1 MKKTNQLLI
10 VTLIVLGTIH
20 SSYSQSNSEKK
31 YELVLLAGTI
41 QPFLLQGGNVELDFY
56 TKKMVFNYSHGFSLD
71 MNSELGTTAGDIKEQ
86 GLALNIPY
94 SSGFGI
100 GYRLNK
106 YFDIRV
112 EPKMHK
118 FKVYY
123 DGFDNNIDGNLV
135 TSYNTITV
143 GIGGYF
149 RLKPFE
155 NKESWVNG
163 IFTSTSLRYWPK
175 VYTSLEGNKEEYF
188 NRISASQET
197 HKASNIGIANTPI
210 IFNLAVGYSIV
221 F

>member
-1 MKKTNQLLI
+1 MKKINQLLI
-10 VTLIVLGTIH
+10 VTLIVLGTIRP
-20 SSYSQSNSEKK
+20 SYSQSNSERK

-56 TKKMVFNYSHGFSLD
+56 TKKMMFNYSHGFSLD
-71 MNSELGTTAGDIKEQ
+71 MNSELGTTVCDIKEQ
-86 GLALNIPY
+86 GLALHIPF
-94 SSGFGI
+94 SSGFGV

-123 DGFDNNIDGNLV
+123 DGFDNDVDGNLV
-135 TSYNTITV
+135 TSYNTITI

-149 RLKPFE
+149 RWKPFE
-155 NKESWVNG
+155 NKESWING

-175 VYTSLEGNKEEYF
+175 VYTSLDDNKVEYF

-197 HKASNIGIANTPI
+197 HIASNIGIANTPI
-210 IFNLAVGYSIV
+210 IFNFALGYSIM

>member
-20 SSYSQSNSEKK
+20 
-31 YELVLLAGTI
+31 
-41 QPFLLQGGNVELDFY
+41 
-56 TKKMVFNYSHGFSLD
+56 
-71 MNSELGTTAGDIKEQ
+71 
-86 GLALNIPY
+86 
-94 SSGFGI
+94 
-100 GYRLNK
+100 
-106 YFDIRV
+106 
-112 EPKMHK
+112 
-118 FKVYY
+118 
-123 DGFDNNIDGNLV
+123 
-135 TSYNTITV
+135 
-143 GIGGYF
+143 
-149 RLKPFE
+149 FE

-188 NRISASQET
+188 NRISESQET